1 MDIDIDGNYL
11 DLHGFLELRA
21 YAIEILPAQ
30 VSEILSLAPL
40 AGRTVDEIHVL
51 IPLFLLYY
59 P

>member
-1 MDIDIDGNYL
+1 MDIDIDGIHL

-40 AGRTVDEIHVL
+40 AGRTVEAIHVL
-51 IPLFLLYY
+51 ILLFFLCHV
-59 P
+59 